1 MSREKNSIKR
11 VIIGAGN
18 TSYEGWLATQEEE
31 LNLLNIEDY
40 YKLFGEEESV
50 DAFLAEHVF
59 EHLSYE
65 EGVKAGKNIYKFLKT
80 GGYIRVAVPDIN
92 FKNEWYKNMCK
103 PGGTEDVNHPAYSH
117 KVFYDYRTLIEI
129 FERIGFKVD
138 LLEYCDE
145 NGRFHFNYWSPDDGI
160 IGRSLRFD
168 TRNNNGSLGMV
179 SIIIDAYKE

>member
-65 EGVKAGKNIYKFLKT
+65 EGVKAGKNIYKFLK
-80 GGYIRVAVPDIN
+80 
-92 FKNEWYKNMCK
+92 K
-103 PGGTEDVNHPAYSH
+103 
-117 KVFYDYRTLIEI
+117 
-129 FERIGFKVD
+129 
-138 LLEYCDE
+138 
-145 NGRFHFNYWSPDDGI
+145 
-160 IGRSLRFD
+160 
-168 TRNNNGSLGMV
+168 
-179 SIIIDAYKE
+179 